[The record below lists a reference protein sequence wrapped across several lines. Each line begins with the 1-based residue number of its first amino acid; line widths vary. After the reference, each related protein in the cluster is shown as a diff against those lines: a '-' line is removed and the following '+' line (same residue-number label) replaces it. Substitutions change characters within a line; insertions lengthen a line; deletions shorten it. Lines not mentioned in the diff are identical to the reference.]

1 MKTSRSRR
9 PGSRRSRSLRGGA
22 AGRGARSRHGSRA
35 HQQRSRSGA
44 AASSSAAPRKAYSY
58 KKIAAL
64 GLGGLAVAGAGFTAY
79 KLNQAVGVILGPYKE
94 LKATVDLSD
103 KDEKLRRE
111 VLRLKRQMN
120 ALHPDLDLDETPIRA
135 DQFDATATNYARH
148 VAMSKFSGS
157 HVENE
162 TRPIPENCVDL
173 FAANEELYAAYG
185 KLKAEVDKLEKLV
198 GTPCTRTKEQ
208 LQVSHNASTE
218 DITAKIDK
226 VNEKLVVFQ
235 EATRSTAY
243 QARSAS
249 ASTANPSKNEEC
261 DAFKDNRYRM
271 NLIVDASHN
280 VARSDRLKDYAVYFM
295 T

>member
-9 PGSRRSRSLRGGA
+9 PGSRRSRPLRGGA

-79 KLNQAVGVILGPYKE
+79 KLNQAVGVILRPYKE
-94 LKATVDLSD
+94 VKAKVELSD
-103 KDEKLRRE
+103 KEGKLHRE

-120 ALHPDLDLDETPIRA
+120 ALHPDLDLDETPIKP
-135 DQFDATATNYARH
+135 DQFDAKATNYARQ

-173 FAANEELYAAYG
+173 FEANEELYIEYN
-185 KLKAEVDKLEKLV
+185 KLKAEVDKLEKSV
-198 GTPCTRTKEQ
+198 GTPCTRTTKAQ
-208 LQVSHNASTE
+208 DVSYNASTQI
-218 DITAKIDK
+218 ITEKIK
-226 VNEKLVVFQ
+226 IVNEKLGVFQ
-235 EATRSTAY
+235 QETRSTAY
-243 QARSAS
+243 RVLSAS
-249 ASTANPSKNEEC
+249 ASAAKNEEC

-280 VARSDRLKDYAVYFM
+280 VARSEQLVNYAPYFM
-295 T
+295 TQ